1 MLFLLF
7 LASRRPAAL
16 RGGEPGRP
24 SNAPTQPASSSR
36 CAFDATASLA
46 GVLCIGGAGNAS
58 DSPNGLVPRPHARHP
73 CHRPTV
79 PPHSQ
84 PFRER
89 TVSCSPSGEG
99 RYHDPGGTSLSDWSR
114 ADRSCAALELRF
126 QSMSTD
132 MARPRNVHHFSAQSS
147 ARALAMRTHIQ
158 RRSSQRTRGSR
169 PARRLHTLA

>member
-1 MLFLLF
+1 MLF
-7 LASRRPAAL
+7 LASRRPAVL

-24 SNAPTQPASSSR
+24 SNAPAQPASSSR
-36 CAFDATASLA
+36 CAFDATVSLA
-46 GVLCIGGAGNAS
+46 GVLCIGRAGNAS
-58 DSPNGLVPRPHARHP
+58 DPPNGLVPNAR
-73 CHRPTV
+73 T
-79 PPHSQ
+79 PPLQ
-84 PFRER
+84 PSARSAAFSAISR
-89 TVSCSPSGEG
+89 TQSCSPPGEG

-158 RRSSQRTRGSR
+158 RRSSQRARSSTRGSR
-169 PARRLHTLA
+169 SASRLHTPA